1 MYKIAV
7 MVSGS
12 GSNLQAIID
21 QVKGGQIR
29 ADLALVLSN
38 REDAYGLERARQN
51 QIPARYIKND
61 KEALLASLE
70 EHKIDLIVLAGY
82 LAILEEEVIDKY
94 ENRILN
100 IHPSLI
106 PKYSGKGYYGVK
118 VHQAVLAAGEK
129 TSGATVHYVDKGI
142 DTGQIILQRQ
152 LSIEEGES
160 PESLQKR
167 VLEIEHQLLPEAI
180 NIVLKKMEEKDES
193 HT

>member
-106 PKYSGKGYYGVK
+106 PKYSGKGYYGMK